1 VAFDFKNIRQKISTW
16 RPSKKT
22 PIEVKPLPSDS
33 VPLALQQDLD
43 KKLVM
48 SLATR
53 RWPDWQQ
60 LQYLPQYLSKKEKLI
75 IRCLV
80 ALAIVA
86 LGFLV
91 VRFYQRHVEY
101 MARSGG
107 EYTEALVG
115 QPAYINPLLAQ
126 SDVDRDLTRLVY
138 SGLFKYDEQ
147 LQVVPDLASTYEI
160 SEDKKTYTIHLK
172 PDLKWQNGNAI
183 MADDVVYTFETLAD
197 SSYASPLATNFKG
210 VSILRVDN
218 QTVSFTL
225 KEPFAPFLS
234 NLTVGILPAHLW
246 SDVSPTNFRL
256 AEYNTKPIGSGL
268 YLFKELTK
276 DKSGNVKTYV
286 LERNANYYGQQPFI
300 DRITFKLYPDFDT
313 AINALKNNS
322 VAGLSYLPAS
332 SRDTLNK
339 NKDIIIHNL
348 RLPQY
353 TAVFFNQKNSLLKIK
368 EIRQALAYAIDRQR
382 IITEAEGGEAVL
394 ANAPILEGFLG
405 YSTDAKQYEF
415 DQAKAGSML
424 DAAGWKI
431 PEAGG
436 LRQKNG
442 AELRFSLTTVDQT
455 EYLHAA
461 NIIQE
466 NWEAIGVGI
475 ELKILNPSRVNQEII
490 KPKDYEALL
499 YGEIL
504 GADPDPYPFWHSSQA
519 AGSGLNLSA
528 YYNKEAD
535 KLLESARQLSDP
547 AERAKKYIDF
557 QNILLEDEPA
567 IFLFSPVYDYPIN
580 KKIRGINTELIT
592 TPSGRLNTI
601 GQWYIKTKLHW
612 K

>member
-1 VAFDFKNIRQKISTW
+1 MAFDFKNIWQKITTW
-16 RPSKKT
+16 RLFKKA
-22 PIEVKPLPSDS
+22 PLEVKPMPAES

-60 LQYLPQYLSKKEKLI
+60 LQYLPQYLSKREKVI
-75 IRCLV
+75 IRSLV
-80 ALAIVA
+80 ALAVVA

-91 VRFYQRHVEY
+91 FRFYQRHVEY
-101 MARSGG
+101 VARPGG
-107 EYTEALVG
+107 QYSEALVG

-126 SDVDRDLTRLVY
+126 SDVDRDLTHLIY
-138 SGLFKYDEQ
+138 SGLFKYDEN
-147 LQVVPDLASTYEI
+147 LQVVPDLAESYEI
-160 SEDKKTYTIHLK
+160 SEDKKTYTVRLR
-172 PDLKWQNGNAI
+172 PGLKWQNGNAI
-183 MADDVVYTFETLAD
+183 MADDVVYTFETLSD
-197 SSYASPLATNFKG
+197 SSFASPLATNFKG
-210 VSILRVDN
+210 VTVQRIDD
-218 QTVSFTL
+218 QTISFAL

-234 NLTVGILPAHLW
+234 NLTIGILPAHLW

-256 AEYNTKPIGSGL
+256 AEYNLKPIGSGPFM
-268 YLFKELTK
+268 FKELTK
-276 DKSGNVKTYV
+276 DKSGSVKSYV
-286 LERNANYYGQQPFI
+286 IERNLAYNNQQPYLDSI
-300 DRITFKLYPDFDT
+300 AFKLYPDFES

-322 VAGLSYLPAS
+322 VTGLSYLPIS
-332 SRDTLNK
+332 DRDTLSK
-339 NKDIIIHNL
+339 NKDVVIHSL

-353 TAVFFNQKNSLLKIK
+353 TAVFFNQKNSLLKTK
-368 EIRQALAYAIDRQR
+368 EIRQALAYAVDRQR
-382 IITEAEGGEAVL
+382 IINEAVGGEAFL
-394 ANAPILEGFLG
+394 ANGPILEGFLG
-405 YSTDAKQYEF
+405 FNASAKQYSY
-415 DQAKAGSML
+415 DSAKAAGML

-431 PEAGG
+431 PENGG

-442 AELRFSLTTVDQT
+442 AELRFSLTTVDQP

-466 NWEAIGVGI
+466 NWEAIGVGV
-475 ELKILNPSRVNQEII
+475 ELKILNPNRVNQEII

-547 AERAKKYIDF
+547 NERAKQYVDF

-567 IFLFSPVYDYPIN
+567 IFLFSPAYDYPIN
-580 KKIRGINTELIT
+580 KKIKGISTELIT
-592 TPSGRLNTI
+592 TPTGRLNAI
-601 GQWYIKTKLHW
+601 SQWYVKTKLHW